1 MDYGTSHGTYVYGAW
16 EYYSSSQHRRSYAC
30 SDCGEGTYR
39 YASHSVSTQY
49 AQYSAAQHRTVQS
62 CSVCNATL
70 SSSYSAHTF
79 TYGSWQSDSS
89 AQHRRAKTCS
99 ACGYSEYEYAAHSL
113 TAGAWQTDEGANYS
127 TRHKRLLSRACGYS
141 RYEYAAHQC
150 TSEEAWRD
158 FDAERHTRH
167 ESCLC
172 GYERNLYTYHVF
184 LDTLTLFSDT
194 EHTRTR
200 TCECGRVVTAEEAHA
215 FQYGAWQSVSDT
227 EHRRAV
233 SCDCGYKGFAVQAH
247 LDGDSDGYCDDCGYL
262 LTRFSVIVPAGMTL
276 TVSKTGT
283 VYAASNV
290 RIVNRSTGAV
300 SVSSV
305 TLRTE
310 NGWTLVPFSTN
321 MATEKVDSRKIGFSV
336 NGAQSRTTGAEEALP
351 LGGGWRIP
359 DGEALPLHYDAVV
372 SAASRP
378 ISEQVLT
385 VIFVLEWLGA

>member
-1 MDYGTSHGTYVYGAW
+1 M
-16 EYYSSSQHRRSYAC
+16 
-30 SDCGEGTYR
+30 
-39 YASHSVSTQY
+39 
-49 AQYSAAQHRTVQS
+49 
-62 CSVCNATL
+62 
-70 SSSYSAHTF
+70 
-79 TYGSWQSDSS
+79 
-89 AQHRRAKTCS
+89 
-99 ACGYSEYEYAAHSL
+99 
-113 TAGAWQTDEGANYS
+113 
-127 TRHKRLLSRACGYS
+127 
-141 RYEYAAHQC
+141 
-150 TSEEAWRD
+150 
-158 FDAERHTRH
+158 
-167 ESCLC
+167 
-172 GYERNLYTYHVF
+172 
-184 LDTLTLFSDT
+184 DTLTLFSDT

-351 LGGGWRIP
+351 LGGAGSRGMVYGQEL
-359 DGEALPLHYDAVV
+359 DLKYEALAATEEQLRRIHRNKTGALINAAVQMG
-372 SAASRP
+372 AAAA
-378 ISEQVLT
+378 L
-385 VIFVLEWLGA
+385 